1 MLRYSH
7 IEKEEAEEMYLTYT
21 KQRRSCEIN
30 IVVDLNTAYTK
41 ESPTE
46 FQKCLYPASTLRKTN
61 LLDLEQWFSKCGT
74 ITWELVKN
82 ADFQAHPNLVNQKF

>member
-30 IVVDLNTAYTK
+30 IVVDLNTAYTE

-46 FQKCLYPASTLRKTN
+46 SF
-61 LLDLEQWFSKCGT
+61 
-74 ITWELVKN
+74 KN
-82 ADFQAHPNLVNQKF
+82 AYTRPAPSEELIYLT